1 MTIKTIS
8 VIGEVSF
15 MDKNKNTEQT
25 MSNDF
30 VSFPLNIQEALVNTF
45 SFPFTQGIIERG
57 NLWTTQQKNGHPL
70 TVVTGRV

>member
-8 VIGEVSF
+8 AMGEVSF

-30 VSFPLNIQEALVNTF
+30 VSFPLNIQETLVNTF
-45 SFPFTQGIIERG
+45 SFPFTHGVIELG
-57 NLWTTQQKNGHPL
+57 TLWTTQQKNGQPL

>member
-45 SFPFTQGIIERG
+45 SFTFTQGIIELG

>member
-8 VIGEVSF
+8 AIGEVSF

-30 VSFPLNIQEALVNTF
+30 VSFPLNIQETLVNTF
-45 SFPFTQGIIERG
+45 SFPFTHGVIELG
-57 NLWTTQQKNGHPL
+57 TLWTTQQKNGQPL